1 MADTRHLNDADS
13 PWTEDPREVLRADP
27 GFDLAAMNRRGKPGF
42 AGKKSDGRAFA
53 KARGPLL
60 AELQERLYADGRAGG
75 SRSVLCVV
83 QGLDTAGKG
92 GVARHVMSLVDPQ
105 GVALSAFGPPTEEE
119 LAHHYLWRIKKQLPP
134 PGKIGVF
141 DRSHYEDVL
150 VARVERLV
158 PKKEWEPRFDEIND
172 FEKRLVDSGTVVL
185 KFALMVS
192 HDEQGVRL
200 MERLDR
206 PDKYWKFSESDLAT
220 RAKWND
226 YQRAYQD
233 VFARTSTEHA
243 PWHVIPADRKWYSR
257 AAVLEILTRTLVDL
271 DLHWPVPDWDPA
283 DMRPRLAEL
292 MSVNALE
299 TSLEETREN
308 VRGALDDVLTT
319 RRKSVA
325 VDFDG
330 EDDPVE
336 LAEAQVELAEVD
348 VLKARW
354 LADLAKTQR
363 QKRELVKQARER
375 DESTNDADAEAP

>member
-1 MADTRHLNDADS
+1 MADTHVNDPDS
-13 PWTEDPREVLRADP
+13 PWTDDPRDVLRAGPD
-27 GFDLAAMNRRGKPGF
+27 FVLADMDRRGKPGF
-42 AGKKSDGRAFA
+42 DGKKSDGKKFA
-53 KARGPLL
+53 KAREPLV
-60 AELQERLYADGRAGG
+60 AELQEHLYAEGRAGG

-105 GVALSAFGPPTEEE
+105 GVALASFGKPTEEE

-134 PGKIGVF
+134 PGQIGVF

-150 VARVERLV
+150 VARVDRLV
-158 PKKEWEPRFDEIND
+158 PKKEWEPRFDEINA
-172 FEKRLVDSGTVVL
+172 FEKELVDSGTTVL

-206 PDKYWKFSESDLAT
+206 ADKYWKFSENDLTT
-220 RAKWND
+220 RAKWDD

-233 VFARTSTEHA
+233 VFQRTSTGHA
-243 PWHVIPADRKWYSR
+243 PWYVIPADRKWYSR
-257 AAVLEILTRTLVDL
+257 SAVLEILTRTLIDL
-271 DLHWPVPDWDPA
+271 DLQWPEPEWDPT
-283 DMRPRLAEL
+283 DMRARLAEM
-292 MSVNALE
+292 MSVEALE
-299 TSLEETREN
+299 TSLEATRDN
-308 VRGALDDVLTT
+308 VRGALDDVLKT

-336 LAEAQVELAEVD
+336 LAEAQVALAEVD
-348 VLKARW
+348 VMKARW

-363 QKRELVKQARER
+363 QKRELVEQARER
-375 DESTNDADAEAP
+375 DGA